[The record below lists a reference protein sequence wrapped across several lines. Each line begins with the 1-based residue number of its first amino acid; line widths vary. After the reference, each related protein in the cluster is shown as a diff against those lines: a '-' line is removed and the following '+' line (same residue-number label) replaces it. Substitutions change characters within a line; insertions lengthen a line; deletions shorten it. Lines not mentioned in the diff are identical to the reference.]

1 MRKTQDLKL
10 KQGEY
15 LNPNFKIPD
24 RILTSTD
31 IFSAIHHKRANDIKG
46 KWEETILMVGLKL
59 VNFVKNGY
67 PYGIILH

>member
-15 LNPNFKIPD
+15 FNPNFKIPD